1 VKDKEGREIAVA
13 LNFDAYDEP
22 EVVIESRLTI
32 VFEFLEFLEG
42 PVR

>member
-1 VKDKEGREIAVA
+1 VKNKDGHYIAVA

-22 EVVIESRLTI
+22 EVSIASRLEI
-32 VFEFLEFLEG
+32 VFEFLEHLEA